1 MNVSAKTL
9 LCELRKHADLERRLA
24 SQLDFSRNLL
34 LSLKKQPGD
43 GTGAERARGQM
54 SAFWVRFG
62 GMCLRSGLRFVTKKD
77 WNNNNAIS
85 DSPNRQSLS
94 KSANGHVRGPKTE

>member
-34 LSLKKQPGD
+34 LSLKINSL
-43 GTGAERARGQM
+43 GTGPVQKEPV
-54 SAFWVRFG
+54 VR
-62 GMCLRSGLRFVTKKD
+62 CLRFECVLVGCVTRFVTQTD
-77 WNNNNAIS
+77 WNNNKAIS